1 MAKNACKMLQ
11 DLISNCGVSVEK
23 LPLVVGS
30 VLFLLFGNISESNY
44 ASTVKSH
51 NTYALATE
59 RTALLVSIDIA
70 KRFTDRESEN
80 RILYS
85 YLILDASNKRGKGCV
100 GKVVTYVSFDG
111 IVRQMALRLD
121 TTVTKKA
128 VGSSKLTIES
138 LQKEIGI
145 GMVWIMGITT
155 DAFGAAVEEAVIV
168 LKHIDQLAMELY
180 MTSPHLLQ
188 RQSKIVPG
196 LTYTYGGKFR
206 QACVRS
212 CEMHNIERVLA
223 HVLHSLMGSQG
234 LSYDM
239 TTAQSL
245 YRMQYY
251 WKKYKNMMDA
261 LVVQSLG
268 GDMNKYNT
276 ADTEIRNLIGLVN
289 ATRWL
294 STERTC
300 DNLRKALSVPASIQF
315 IEYVRNSLGGCDSES
330 WLTAESYCTCIDS
343 NELSH
348 IMLSFLYL
356 ANHCPEG
363 KNRKVQ
369 LVV

>member
-1 MAKNACKMLQ
+1 
-11 DLISNCGVSVEK
+11 
-23 LPLVVGS
+23 
-30 VLFLLFGNISESNY
+30 
-44 ASTVKSH
+44 
-51 NTYALATE
+51 
-59 RTALLVSIDIA
+59 
-70 KRFTDRESEN
+70 
-80 RILYS
+80 
-85 YLILDASNKRGKGCV
+85 
-100 GKVVTYVSFDG
+100 
-111 IVRQMALRLD
+111 
-121 TTVTKKA
+121 
-128 VGSSKLTIES
+128 
-138 LQKEIGI
+138 
-145 GMVWIMGITT
+145 
-155 DAFGAAVEEAVIV
+155 
-168 LKHIDQLAMELY
+168 

-223 HVLHSLMGSQG
+223 HVLHSLMSSQG

-251 WKKYKNMMDA
+251 WKKYKNMIDA
-261 LVVQSLG
+261 LIVQSLG
-268 GDMNKYNT
+268 GDVNKYNT

-330 WLTAESYCTCIDS
+330 WLTAESYSTCIDS

-348 IMLSFLYL
+348 IMLSFLCL
-356 ANHCPEG
+356 ANHCPGG
-363 KNRKVQ
+363 KNQKVQ